1 MIREGGKRGTY
12 SGVEISGG
20 KCSKSNEAEKAGE
33 HLGEN
38 MARGREE
45 KKKHNTKQQF
55 LHTPECTQC
64 NVHSL
69 NINQHVFKY
78 IQRSCSQKVSFF
90 FFFFFFLTQ
99 FWI

>member
-20 KCSKSNEAEKAGE
+20 KCSKSNEAEEAGE

-45 KKKHNTKQQF
+45 KKKKQKYNTTQQF
-55 LHTPECTQC
+55 LRTPECTQC
-64 NVHSL
+64 NIHSM
-69 NINQHVFKY
+69 
-78 IQRSCSQKVSFF
+78 
-90 FFFFFFLTQ
+90 
-99 FWI
+99 

>member
-1 MIREGGKRGTY
+1 MIRERGKRGTY

-20 KCSKSNEAEKAGE
+20 KCSKSNEAEEAGE

-45 KKKHNTKQQF
+45 KKKNTIQRSNSFAHQNA
-55 LHTPECTQC
+55 LNVIYTQC
-64 NVHSL
+64 NVHS
-69 NINQHVFKY
+69 INQHVFKY
-78 IQRSCSQKVSFF
+78 IQRNCSQK
-90 FFFFFFLTQ
+90 FFFFLTK

>member
-1 MIREGGKRGTY
+1 MIREGCKRGTY

-45 KKKHNTKQQF
+45 KKKKIQYKAAIPS
-55 LHTPECTQC
+55 HTRM
-64 NVHSL
+64 HSM
-69 NINQHVFKY
+69 
-78 IQRSCSQKVSFF
+78 
-90 FFFFFFLTQ
+90 
-99 FWI
+99 